1 VLGSEHTGDPVDV
14 PIIQTDLVIKPVRV
28 RRWADIGVN
37 AVLLPGVTVGEGAI
51 VGAGA
56 VVTQDVPDH
65 AVVAGVPAKLL
76 RYRGPLEGR
85 A

>member
-1 VLGSEHTGDPVDV
+1 
-14 PIIQTDLVIKPVRV
+14 
-28 RRWADIGVN
+28 VN

-56 VVTQDVPDH
+56 VVTNDV
-65 AVVAGVPAKLL
+65 ANYAIVAGVPAKLL
-76 RYRGPLEGR
+76 RYRKDPTQR